1 MARRTQSKPRKLG
14 VDAQSTRNRRKPRTQ
29 AVTTLSAD
37 DLTRIAAIDANAKV
51 TLATVR
57 QRGKRRVAMVTYTD
71 PSRIK

>member
-14 VDAQSTRNRRKPRTQ
+14 VDATGTANRRKPRTH
-29 AVTTLSAD
+29 AITTLDAD

-57 QRGKRRVAMVTYTD
+57 QRGKRRVAMVTYID